1 MNWELHKKNLAAGET
16 VQFRPKGNSM
26 SPKVNSGDLVTIVP
40 ISKNPPKEGDIV
52 FCKVF
57 KNHYIHL
64 INRVI
69 PRSGQGFV
77 YEISNN
83 KGKINGVIG
92 LNSIFGKVTNVEQ

>member
-40 ISKNPPKEGDIV
+40 ISKNLPKEGDIV

-92 LNSIFGKVTNVEQ
+92 LNSIFGKVINVEQ